1 MLSNF
6 LPLVDWGNGI
16 LQTGILLVVFLGL
29 IIMLFVFMLGG
40 KKKGK

>member
-6 LPLVDWGNGI
+6 LPLVDWSNAV
-16 LQTGILLVVFLGL
+16 LQAVIMFGVFLVL

-40 KKKGK
+40 KKKK